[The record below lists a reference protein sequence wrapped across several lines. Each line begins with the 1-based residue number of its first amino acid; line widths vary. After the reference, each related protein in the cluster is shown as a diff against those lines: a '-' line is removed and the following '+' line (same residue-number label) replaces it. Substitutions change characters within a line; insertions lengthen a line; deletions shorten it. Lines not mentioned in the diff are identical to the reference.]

1 MTLGEVASFAGGVI
15 VVVIVLSAAVR
26 TVVVPR
32 AESVLLNRIVFVLVK
47 RVFDLA
53 MLPRRSYESRDHI
66 LARYAP
72 LTLLT
77 LPIIWAAGTI
87 AGFTAMQWAVGVH
100 PFREA
105 FVLSGSSFTT
115 LGFERAEPLGSLVL
129 AIVEALIGLGLVALL
144 ISFLP
149 TMYGHFSRREATVA
163 KLHLRA
169 EDATRRA
176 EPATLLIRAHMIGG
190 LDRLDEQWDEWE
202 NWFIELEETHTS
214 FPALVFFRSPVPER
228 SWITAAG
235 LALDGAALHLA
246 VVDAPRNPKAALMI
260 RAGFFALRR
269 IADFFAIPYNPDPA
283 PDDPIT
289 VTREEFDEV
298 YERLAGGGVPV
309 VADRDQAWRDFR
321 GWRVNYDEVLVS
333 LAAMLHAPDA
343 LWSSDRGARFSVRV
357 MRRAPGRRAPGAS

>member
-1 MTLGEVASFAGGVI
+1 MTLAELASFVGGVVT
-15 VVVIVLSAAVR
+15 VVVVLSAAIR

-32 AESVLLNRIVFVLVK
+32 AESVLLNRVVFAGVK

-53 MLPRRSYESRDHI
+53 MLPRRSYETRDRI

-72 LTLLT
+72 LTLLM
-77 LPIIWAAGTI
+77 LPVIWAAGTI

-100 PFREA
+100 PVREA
-105 FVLSGSSFTT
+105 LVLSGSSFTT
-115 LGFERAEPLGSLVL
+115 LGFERAEPLGSLIL

-169 EDATRRA
+169 EDASRRA
-176 EPATLLIRAHMIGG
+176 EPATLLIRAQLIGG
-190 LDRLDEQWDEWE
+190 LDRLDEQWREWE

-246 VVDAPRNPKAALMI
+246 VLDVPRNPQAALMI
-260 RAGFFALRR
+260 RSGFFALRR
-269 IADFFAIPYNPDPA
+269 IADFFAIPHDPDPS
-283 PDDPIT
+283 PDDPIS
-289 VTREEFDEV
+289 VTREEFDDV
-298 YERLAGGGVPV
+298 YERLANGGVPV

-321 GWRVNYDEVLVS
+321 GWRVNYDAVLVS

-343 LWSSDRGARFSVRV
+343 LWSSDRGARFNVRV
-357 MRRAPGRRAPGAS
+357 LRRAPDRRPGSAR